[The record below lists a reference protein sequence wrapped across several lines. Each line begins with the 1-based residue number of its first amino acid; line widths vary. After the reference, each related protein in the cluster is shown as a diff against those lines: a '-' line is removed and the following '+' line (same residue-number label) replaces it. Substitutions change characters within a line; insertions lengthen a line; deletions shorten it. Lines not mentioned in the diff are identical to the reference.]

1 MKKRKEGL
9 SELWARVRKIEE
21 TVNALQRGI
30 SPGPPVEVRPALKWL
45 AEAIGDDGVHVL
57 TAGVIMIGGERK
69 FAWTCR
75 YPYKGTDLA
84 RFGLECDEKMASAFA
99 PFSNRNRVAI
109 LRSLLSAGPR
119 GPKTSRQ
126 LTTDTGLR
134 GGPLYHHLKELIL
147 AGYVESRGRNSYQL
161 TDRGLSY
168 YLSAL
173 GLTRATIEATRS
185 KAGVGSDKAAT
196 TAGGQK

>member
-1 MKKRKEGL
+1 MKKRKEGI

-21 TVNALQRGI
+21 TVNALQKGT
-30 SPGPPVEVRPALKWL
+30 SPGPPVEVLPTLEWL
-45 AEAIGDDGVHVL
+45 EEGIGDDGVHVL

-134 GGPLYHHLKELIL
+134 GGPLYHHLKELVL
-147 AGYVESRGRNSYQL
+147 AGYVESPGRNSFRL
-161 TDRGLSY
+161 TLPGLSNFI
-168 YLSAL
+168 SAL
-173 GLTRATIEATRS
+173 GLTRASIEPDRS
-185 KAGVGSDKAAT
+185 KAGVGSDKAAR
-196 TAGGQK
+196 TAGG

>member
-1 MKKRKEGL
+1 MKKRKEGI

-21 TVNALQRGI
+21 TVNALQKGT

-45 AEAIGDDGVHVL
+45 AEGIGDDGVNVL
-57 TAGVIMIGGERK
+57 IAGVIKINGERK
-69 FAWTCR
+69 FGWVSR
-75 YPYKGTDLA
+75 YPYEGTDLA
-84 RFGLECDEKMASAFA
+84 RFGRECDDNMASAFA
-99 PFSNRNRVAI
+99 PFSNRNRVAV
-109 LRSLLSAGPR
+109 LRSLLSGGPR

-134 GGPLYHHLKELIL
+134 GGPLYHHLKELVL
-147 AGYVESRGRNSYQL
+147 AGYVESPGRNSFRL
-161 TDRGLSY
+161 TLLGLSKY
-168 YLSAL
+168 ISAL
-173 GLTRATIEATRS
+173 GLTRSSIEPDRS